1 MKTLARR
8 RNCRVCRSPP
18 SVVTPPDRVVGVDF
32 SGARDARE
40 NVWIA
45 ECERTSE
52 GLELAACAPASER
65 LTPEGTDPEATVDA
79 LVAFV
84 RGLDGAAVGLDF
96 PFALPAPVARG
107 LGATTWRETLDAV
120 AAFDDAS
127 AMDAACQAAT
137 PGERTY
143 ARRACDDALDSFSPY
158 HFFVKRQT
166 YHGTTGLLRPL
177 VANEDAWV
185 LPFDLDAACAAGAD
199 ARPLLLET
207 YPAAVFDRLGLCRER
222 YKGTSASERER
233 RERNL
238 AGLREHVTIPDS
250 LADRALTDADGDAL
264 DALAAAVGTE
274 LAFETEVAPRTDDWR
289 VEGAIYP
296 LARDTGGASD

>member
-8 RNCRVCRSPP
+8 RNRRVRAPP
-18 SVVTPPDRVVGVDF
+18 SHGVDRPNRVVGVDF

-40 NVWIA
+40 NVWVA
-45 ECERTSE
+45 VCERTDD
-52 GLELAACAPASER
+52 GLRLRACAPASER
-65 LTPEGTDPEATVDA
+65 VDPAGADPEATVDA
-79 LVAFV
+79 LVGAV
-84 RGLDGAAVGLDF
+84 RGLDDAAVGFDF
-96 PFALPAPVARG
+96 PFALPAVVARG

-120 AAFDDAS
+120 AGFADPS

-137 PGERTY
+137 PGARTY

-177 VANEDAWV
+177 VANGDAWV
-185 LPFDLDAACAAGAD
+185 LPFDHAAARARDAD
-199 ARPLLLET
+199 ARPLVLET
-207 YPAAVFDRLGLCRER
+207 YPAATFDRLGLHDER
-222 YKGTSASERER
+222 YKGTGEAERGR
-233 RERNL
+233 RATNL
-238 AGLREHVTIPDS
+238 AGLRDHVTVPGS
-250 LADRALTDADGDAL
+250 LADRLVADADGDAL

-274 LAFETEVAPRTDDWR
+274 LALGTTLVPETDDWR

-296 LARDTGGASD
+296 LADETGGASD

>member
-1 MKTLARR
+1 MWRDP
-8 RNCRVCRSPP
+8 SP
-18 SVVTPPDRVVGVDF
+18 VVDPPTRVVGVDF

-45 ECERTSE
+45 ECERTGE
-52 GLELAACAPASER
+52 GLALVACGPASER
-65 LTPEGTDPEATVDA
+65 LAPDGPDPGATRDA
-79 LVAFV
+79 LVGFV
-84 RGLDGAAVGLDF
+84 DGLDAGAAVGLDV
-96 PFALPAPVARG
+96 PFSLPAPVARG

-143 ARRACDDALDSFSPY
+143 ARRTCDDALDSFSPY

-166 YHGTTGLLRPL
+166 YHGMTLLRSL
-177 VANEDAWV
+177 VDDGSAWV
-185 LPFDLDAACAAGAD
+185 LPFDLADARAAGAD

-207 YPAAVFDRLGLCRER
+207 YPAGVFERLGLCRER
-222 YKGTSASERER
+222 YKGPSDEERRR

-238 AGLREHVTIPDS
+238 AGLREHVAVPDP
-250 LADRALTDADGDAL
+250 LADRIAGDADGDAL
-264 DALAAAVGTE
+264 DALAAAVGTR
-274 LAFETEVAPRTDDWR
+274 LAVGRGLVPRTDEWAL
-289 VEGAIYP
+289 EGAIYP
-296 LARDTGGASD
+296 LPDGSDA